1 MKTFGALLIII
12 ALLLNLSCQ
21 TTKSTD
27 DVWSYAQKRKSDL
40 QLGVYIIAQT
50 VEQMFTTETGR
61 REAISVLK
69 CNGITKVYLEAY
81 RSGLIV
87 KPELLKSSVEFLK
100 NNGFSI
106 GKGRRIYI
114 FTA

>member
-1 MKTFGALLIII
+1 MKTNGILLVII
-12 ALLLNLSCQ
+12 ALLQNFSCL
-21 TTKSTD
+21 TTKPTD

-40 QLGVYIIAQT
+40 QLGVYVIAQT

-69 CNGITKVYLEAY
+69 CNGITKVYLETY
-81 RSGLIV
+81 RSGLVV

-100 NNGFSI
+100 NNGFEVVAGQNSC
-106 GKGRRIYI
+106 
-114 FTA
+114 